1 MVINTLKDK
10 SVLVTGGTRGLGK
23 AIGLEF
29 ARVGAKV
36 FLTHKWNSV
45 RESDLVTEF
54 LIQDL
59 PPPYVI
65 ESDVSDP
72 EAIRALMAA
81 IKENVGSIDVVISN
95 VSFAKIISDIWD
107 YKRSSFEL
115 SLQYST
121 WPFVDLLQ
129 AAHAV
134 TGLFP
139 RYAISISSQAA
150 DSYYNGYDFSGPS
163 KAALESLCRY
173 LALQLKSHGVRVNA
187 IRPGFLD
194 TKSSRASCGEHV
206 IDSLKENGLLLDPQG
221 AARVCVALCSGWMD
235 AVTGQVIVADEGW
248 SLVSPVAYLT
258 GEGLPD
264 EFPENTVVDSRIDN
278 QS

>member
-36 FLTHKWNSV
+36 FLTHKWSSV
-45 RESDLVTEF
+45 SENDLVSEF
-54 LIQDL
+54 LAQDL
-59 PPPYVI
+59 QPPYI
-65 ESDVSDP
+65 FEADVSDS
-72 EAIRALMAA
+72 EATRTLMVA
-81 IKENVGSIDVVISN
+81 ISEKAGPVDIVISN
-95 VSFAKIISDIWD
+95 VSFAKIVNDIWD
-107 YKRSSFEL
+107 YKRNSFEL

-129 AAHAV
+129 AAH
-134 TGLFP
+134 TIMGQFP
-139 RYAISISSQAA
+139 RYAIAVSSHASR
-150 DSYYNGYDFSGPS
+150 DICYNGYDFSGPS

-173 LALQLKSHGVRVNA
+173 LALQLKSSGVRVNA
-187 IRPGFLD
+187 IRPGFID
-194 TKSSRASCGEHV
+194 TASFRATGGDQAV
-206 IDSLKENGLLLDPQG
+206 DLLKQRGLLLDPQG

-248 SLVSPVAYLT
+248 SFVSPIAYLT
-258 GEGLPD
+258 GEGLPG
-264 EFPENTVVDSRIDN
+264 EFPENMVGDSNNRH
-278 QS
+278 